1 MILPRKRKR
10 RRRRRRRRTKMKIKR
25 SRLWLCWAVVRSN
38 FFVVGSVRINISDA
52 HQGQSKFIQFG

>member
-1 MILPRKRKR
+1 
-10 RRRRRRRRTKMKIKR
+10 MKIKR